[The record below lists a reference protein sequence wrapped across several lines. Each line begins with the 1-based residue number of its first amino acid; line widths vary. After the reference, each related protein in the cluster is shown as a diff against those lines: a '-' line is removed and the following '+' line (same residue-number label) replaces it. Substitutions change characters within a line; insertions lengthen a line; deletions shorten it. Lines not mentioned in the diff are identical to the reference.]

1 MEDFDVTIREAQPE
15 DAENILKMM
24 HKVASETDFLV
35 MDEVGLS
42 IPVAFFKEQISQLQE
57 RMNYLLLIALDNEQ
71 VIGAASIRAS
81 DEKKLSHIGEL
92 GISVL
97 KEYWSLG
104 LGSFLMEELICWAQE
119 NDQLYRL
126 ELDVQSRNQ
135 RAVHLYKKFG
145 FSVEA
150 VKKRGARGE
159 DGRFLDVL
167 LMSKLID
174 HFEED

>member
-1 MEDFDVTIREAQPE
+1 MEEFDVTIREAQPE

-24 HKVASETDFLV
+24 HKVAKETEFLV
-35 MDEVGLS
+35 MDDVGLS
-42 IPVAFFKEQISQLQE
+42 ISVAFFKEQIRQLQE
-57 RMNYLLLIALDNEQ
+57 SMNYLLLIALDKEQ
-71 VIGAASIRAS
+71 VIGAASIRSS
-81 DEKKLSHIGEL
+81 DEKRLSHIGEL
-92 GISVL
+92 GISIL

-104 LGSFLMEELICWAQE
+104 LGSILMEELITWAQE

-126 ELDVQSRNQ
+126 ELDVQSQNQ

-150 VKKRGARGE
+150 VKKRGARGD

-167 LMSKLID
+167 LMSKFID
-174 HFEED
+174 HFEAD